1 MKAIGPISSRG
12 KNKMGAKQVLITG
25 ADGYLGMRLAR
36 KYLES
41 TGNRLALWVRSADEN
56 EFHAKRELLARQIND
71 NEDRASYHWG
81 DLVDDKPFDSLDP
94 ADINT
99 VIHSAAVTRFNV
111 DEATAREVNINGTDK
126 VLRFARGCSGLES
139 IGLLSTVYAS
149 GLKTGAVEEAPLDGS
164 CGFAN
169 HYERSKWLSENIL
182 LTEYDS
188 LPWRIL
194 RVATVIADSDSGRV
208 SQYNAFHNTLK
219 LFYYGLLSLIPG
231 RAETP
236 IYFVTGEFAT
246 DSVFELMQNS
256 QNRAIYNVAHS
267 EAESLTLGELIELAF
282 ETFDQEGDFRSRRIL
297 HPLFSDAES
306 FDLLVE
312 GISAF
317 GGGIVNQAVSSV
329 APFGKQLFIRKQ
341 IQNHNVVANL
351 KDYRAPDART
361 LIRNTCEYLVRTRW
375 GKHTDDPVEP
385 TV

>member
-1 MKAIGPISSRG
+1 MSAR
-12 KNKMGAKQVLITG
+12 QVLITG
-25 ADGYLGMRLAR
+25 ADGYLGIRLAR
-36 KYLES
+36 KYLEG
-41 TGNRLALWVRSADEN
+41 TGRRVALWVRAVDEN
-56 EFHAKRELLARQIND
+56 EFQAKKELLARQID
-71 NEDRASYHWG
+71 DHQDRASYHWG
-81 DLVDDKPFDSLDP
+81 DLVDDEPFDSLDP

-111 DEATAREVNINGTDK
+111 DEVTAREVNINGTEK
-126 VLRFARGCSGLES
+126 VLRFARGCPGLEA

-149 GLKTGAVEEAPLDGS
+149 GLKAGAVEEAPLDGS
-164 CGFAN
+164 SGFAN
-169 HYERSKWLSENIL
+169 HYERSKWLSENTL

-231 RAETP
+231 KAETP
-236 IYFVTGEFAT
+236 VYFVTGEFAAG
-246 DSVFELMQNS
+246 SVFELMHNS
-256 QNRAIYNVAHS
+256 QYRAIYNVAHS

-282 ETFDQEGDFRSRRIL
+282 ETFEQDDGFRSRRIL
-297 HPLFSDAES
+297 RPLFSDAES

-341 IQNHNVVANL
+341 ILNHNVVAAL
-351 KDYRAPDART
+351 KDYRAPDPRR

-375 GKHTDDPVEP
+375 GKHTDEPVEESK
-385 TV
+385 V

>member
-1 MKAIGPISSRG
+1 MSA
-12 KNKMGAKQVLITG
+12 NQVLITG

-41 TGNRLALWVRSADEN
+41 TGTRVALWVRSADED
-56 EFHAKRELLARQIND
+56 EFQAKRELLARRI
-71 NEDRASYHWG
+71 EDHQGRASYHWG
-81 DLVDDKPFDSLDP
+81 DLVGGEPFDSLDP
-94 ADINT
+94 ATINT
-99 VIHSAAVTRFNV
+99 IIHSAAVTRFNV
-111 DEATAREVNINGTDK
+111 DETTAREVNIEGTNK
-126 VLRFARGCSGLES
+126 VLRFARACPGLEA

-149 GLKTGAVEEAPLDGS
+149 GLRAGAVQEAPLDGS
-164 CGFAN
+164 SGFAN

-194 RVATVIADSDSGRV
+194 RVATVIADSDSGQV

-236 IYFVTGEFAT
+236 VYFVTGEFAAG
-246 DSVFELMQNS
+246 SVFELMQNS
-256 QNRAIYNVAHS
+256 QHRTIYNVAHS
-267 EAESLTLGELIELAF
+267 EEESLTLGQLIELAF
-282 ETFDQEGDFRSRRIL
+282 ETFDHQDDFRSRRIL
-297 HPLFSDAES
+297 RPLFSDAES

-341 IQNHNVVANL
+341 IQNYNVVAAL
-351 KDYRAPDART
+351 KDYRAPDARR
-361 LIRNTCEYLVRTRW
+361 LIRNTCEYLVRTKW
-375 GKHTDDPVEP
+375 GKHIDHSVE
-385 TV
+385 TSKI